1 VVAAMTDR
9 QRFERLIGA
18 VLEHEG
24 GLADDPDD
32 PGGIT
37 KYGISLR
44 SYPHLGRDGI
54 RNLTIPQ
61 AKDIYY
67 GDWWLRLRCG
77 EIQDDRIAQKY
88 LDMSV
93 NVGKTAG
100 IKIMQ
105 RALREAGQSV
115 AVDGKIGPQTIG
127 AANKA
132 NPDAL
137 LAAMRRLQ
145 AEHYESLI
153 RRNPKL
159 AKFRRGW
166 MARAAF

>member
-1 VVAAMTDR
+1 MTDR
-9 QRFERLIGA
+9 QRFDKLIGA
-18 VLEHEG
+18 ILEHEG
-24 GLADDPDD
+24 GYVNDPDD
-32 PGGIT
+32 PGGET
-37 KYGISLR
+37 KYGISKR
-44 SYPHLGRDGI
+44 SYPQLDI
-54 RNLTIPQ
+54 RALTIEQ
-61 AKDIYY
+61 AREIYY
-67 GDWWLRLRCG
+67 RDWWLRLRCG

>member
-1 VVAAMTDR
+1 VTDR
-9 QRFERLIGA
+9 QRFELLIGA

-24 GLADDPDD
+24 GYVNDPDD
-32 PGGIT
+32 PGGET
-37 KYGISLR
+37 KYGISKR
-44 SYPHLGRDGI
+44 TYPGLDI
-54 RNLTIPQ
+54 VNLTESQ
-61 AKDIYY
+61 ARDIYY
-67 GDWWLRLRCG
+67 RDWWLRLRCN
-77 EIQDDRIAQKY
+77 EIRDDRAAQKY

-93 NVGKTAG
+93 NVGGTAG
-100 IKIMQ
+100 TRILQ
-105 RALREAGQSV
+105 RALNQLGWRV
-115 AVDGKIGPQTIG
+115 TIDGKIGPQTIG

-145 AEHYESLI
+145 AAHYESLI

>member
-1 VVAAMTDR
+1 VTDR
-9 QRFERLIGA
+9 QRFELLIGA

-24 GLADDPDD
+24 GYVNDPDD
-32 PGGIT
+32 PGGET
-37 KYGISLR
+37 KYGISKR
-44 SYPHLGRDGI
+44 TYPGLDI
-54 RNLTIPQ
+54 VNLTESQ
-61 AKDIYY
+61 ARDIYY
-67 GDWWLRLRCG
+67 RDWWLRLRCN
-77 EIQDDRIAQKY
+77 EIRDDRAAQKY

-93 NVGKTAG
+93 NVGGTAG
-100 IKIMQ
+100 TRILQ
-105 RALREAGQSV
+105 RALNQLGWRV
-115 AVDGKIGPQTIG
+115 TIDGKIGPQTVG

-145 AEHYESLI
+145 AAHYESLI
-153 RRNPKL
+153 QRNPKL

>member
-1 VVAAMTDR
+1 MTDR
-9 QRFERLIGA
+9 QRFELLIGA

-24 GLADDPDD
+24 GYVNDPDD
-32 PGGIT
+32 PGGET
-37 KYGISLR
+37 KYGISKR
-44 SYPHLGRDGI
+44 SYPDLDI
-54 RNLTIPQ
+54 ASLTESQ
-61 AKDIYY
+61 ARDIYY
-67 GDWWLRLRCG
+67 RDWWLRLRCN
-77 EIQDDRIAQKY
+77 EIRNNWVTQKY

-145 AEHYESLI
+145 AAHYESLI

-166 MARAAF
+166 IARAAF

>member
-1 VVAAMTDR
+1 MTDR
-9 QRFERLIGA
+9 QRFDKLIGA

-24 GLADDPDD
+24 GYVNDPDD
-32 PGGIT
+32 PGGET
-37 KYGISLR
+37 KHGISKR
-44 SYPHLGRDGI
+44 SYPGLDI
-54 RNLTIPQ
+54 VNLTESQ
-61 AKDIYY
+61 ARDIYY
-67 GDWWLRLRCG
+67 RDWWLRLRCN

-88 LDMSV
+88 LDTSV

-115 AVDGKIGPQTIG
+115 AVDGKIGSQTIG

-145 AEHYESLI
+145 AAHYESLI

-166 MARAAF
+166 IARAAF

>member
-1 VVAAMTDR
+1 MTDR

-67 GDWWLRLRCG
+67 GDWWLKLRCPS
-77 EIQDDRIAQKY
+77 IQGDRIAQKY
-88 LDMSV
+88 LDTSV

-100 IKIMQ
+100 TQILQ
-105 RALREAGQSV
+105 RALREVGQPV
-115 AVDGKIGPQTIG
+115 TVDGKIGPQTLG
-127 AANKA
+127 AVNQTD
-132 NPDAL
+132 PDAL
-137 LAAMRRLQ
+137 LNAMRRLQ
-145 AEHYESLI
+145 AAHYESLI
-153 RRNPKL
+153 RRNPKRE
-159 AKFRRGW
+159 KFRRGW

>member
-1 VVAAMTDR
+1 MTDR

-24 GLADDPDD
+24 GYVNDPDD
-32 PGGIT
+32 PGGET
-37 KYGISLR
+37 KYGISKR
-44 SYPHLGRDGI
+44 SYPDLDIAG
-54 RNLTIPQ
+54 LTESQ
-61 AKDIYY
+61 ARDIYY
-67 GDWWLRLRCG
+67 GDWWLKLRCPS
-77 EIQDDRIAQKY
+77 IQGDRIAQKY
-88 LDMSV
+88 LDTSV

-100 IKIMQ
+100 TQILQ
-105 RALREAGQSV
+105 RALREVGQPV
-115 AVDGKIGPQTIG
+115 TVDGKIGPQTIG